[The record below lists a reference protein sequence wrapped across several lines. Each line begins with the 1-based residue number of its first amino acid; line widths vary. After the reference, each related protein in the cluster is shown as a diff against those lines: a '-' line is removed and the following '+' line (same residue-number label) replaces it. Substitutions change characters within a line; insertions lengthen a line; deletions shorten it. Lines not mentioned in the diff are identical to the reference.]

1 MINLGSMTDKFSE
14 SGQKVARRA
23 IEVSKSRDHNF
34 LGVTHIF
41 MALAEIEGPLF
52 VEAMQAVGIDPN
64 SVIRLLEG
72 ELADRPQYP
81 GRKMW
86 IPESTRDLFNR
97 ALRRAR
103 SQGRQQIES
112 YDLFATL
119 FADPNGAPA
128 ELLRRLGFDPAVA
141 VAAGDTIS
149 QRVRRREGHTRDRII
164 NFRKIQ
170 TFDFY
175 RLSAG
180 FLNSMVTMR
189 EKGVT
194 PDIWDTTDVSLTEH
208 ERQRVEA
215 IISSLAHKSILL
227 MNDAT
232 IWSRAIY
239 PLLVLSE
246 QDGLEAWA
254 QLTLE
259 AQYPRFVLEG
269 IADGAVGYNISGP
282 TKFICLIVIQV
293 KRQPEAHDPLTQLYG
308 AMLAAARV
316 NWEQDNGVPQ
326 EICGCYTIADQWIFA
341 HGLVADIET
350 LKPSMTVALSR
361 AYSETLEAEIIFRI
375 LKSIIGKYA
384 QKLIDSAGSAQG
396 GKAQIKCARL

>member
-14 SGQKVARRA
+14 TGQKVTRRA

-34 LGVTHIF
+34 LGVTHLF

-52 VEAMQAVGIDPN
+52 VETMQAVGIDPN

-72 ELADRPQYP
+72 ELVDSPQYP
-81 GRKMW
+81 GRKMG
-86 IPESTRDLFNR
+86 IPEPTRDLFNR

-194 PDIWDTTDVSLTEH
+194 PDRWDTTDVSLTEH

-246 QDGLEAWA
+246 QDWLEAWA
-254 QLTLE
+254 QLTLT

-269 IADGAVGYNISGP
+269 IADGAVGYNLSGP
-282 TKFICLIVIQV
+282 TKFICLIVVQV
-293 KRQPEAHDPLTQLYG
+293 KREPEVHDPLTQLC
-308 AMLAAARV
+308 
-316 NWEQDNGVPQ
+316 D
-326 EICGCYTIADQWIFA
+326 
-341 HGLVADIET
+341 
-350 LKPSMTVALSR
+350 
-361 AYSETLEAEIIFRI
+361 
-375 LKSIIGKYA
+375 
-384 QKLIDSAGSAQG
+384 DSAS
-396 GKAQIKCARL
+396 